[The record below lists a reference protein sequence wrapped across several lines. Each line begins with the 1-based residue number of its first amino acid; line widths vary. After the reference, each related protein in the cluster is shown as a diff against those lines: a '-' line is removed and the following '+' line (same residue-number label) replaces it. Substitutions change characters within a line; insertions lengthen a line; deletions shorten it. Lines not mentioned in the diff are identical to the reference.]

1 MFSSIPSQAMLFVKN
16 LTKSFGAQTLFE
28 GADFQLNK
36 GEKVGIIGRN
46 GHGKSTLIRLIQGE
60 DGLDEG
66 EITKPES
73 YRVGALEQHL
83 EFSRASIVEEV
94 TQVLPEDQKYDA
106 WQAEK
111 ILSGLGFAPSDFT
124 RPASEFSGGF
134 QIRIKLAALLLS
146 NPDLLL
152 LDEPTNYLDVLAI
165 RWLERFLKSWKGE
178 IICVSHDHAFLD
190 RVMTHT
196 VAVHRHKLK
205 KYRGTPEQAFKCIE
219 QEETVHERTRV
230 NDEKERARQAKFIRE
245 FRAGARSA
253 GLVQSRVK
261 MLDKREKIDAL
272 APIPPINFKFTEA
285 HWQGAKMLEAR
296 SLEFAYPDGPELLK
310 RVGLEVFPGDRIG
323 IVGANGQGKTTLL
336 RLLAGELE
344 ASHGTYKKHL
354 NTHLGYL
361 GQSNVARLE
370 PTRSI
375 TQELMTAGEV
385 GEQAAR
391 AVAGSLLFSGDLAYK
406 RIEVLSGG
414 EKARVNLGKVLLT
427 PVNLLLLDEPTN
439 HLDYESVQALMT
451 AVKNFDGAV
460 VFVTHDETFLRE
472 VADRLIVF
480 DNGQVTSFN
489 GGYGQFLEEVGFAS
503 EAEVA
508 KSTPLEKAQSESTE
522 KRLGQKQKQKLL
534 RPLQRQLKELE
545 KIIAQLEADQKD
557 NKDKFDTA
565 YRQGNKLKMET
576 LGIEYQEL
584 QVKLEARMG
593 EWDEL
598 AGEVEKIENQ

>member
-1 MFSSIPSQAMLFVKN
+1 MLFVKN
-16 LTKSFGAQTLFE
+16 LSKSFGAQQLFDH
-28 GADFQLNK
+28 ADFQLNK
-36 GEKVGIIGRN
+36 GEKVGLIGRN
-46 GHGKSTLIRLIQGE
+46 GFGKSTLIRLIQGQ
-60 DGLDEG
+60 DGIDDG
-66 EITKPES
+66 EITKPET

-83 EFSRASIVEEV
+83 EFNQPTIVDEV
-94 TQVLPEDQKYDA
+94 TQVLPSDQQYDA

-111 ILSGLGFAPSDFT
+111 ILSGLGFQPSDFS

-146 NPDLLL
+146 APDLLL

-165 RWLERFLKSWKGE
+165 RWLERFLKNWKGE
-178 IICVSHDHAFLD
+178 ILCVSHDHAFLE

-196 VAVHRHKLK
+196 VVVHRQKLK
-205 KYRGTPEQAFKCIE
+205 KYRGTPQQAFKCIE
-219 QEETVHERTRV
+219 QEEMVHERTRL

-261 MLDKREKIDAL
+261 MLDKRQKIQAL
-272 APIPPINFKFTEA
+272 APIPPIRFKFTEA
-285 HWQGAKMLEAR
+285 DWQGAKMLEAR
-296 SLEFAYPDGPELLK
+296 SLEFAYAHGLDLLK
-310 RVGLEVFPGDRIG
+310 RVGLEIFPGDRIG

-336 RLLAGELE
+336 RVLAGELE
-344 ASHGTYKKHL
+344 ATHGTYKKHI
-354 NTHLGYL
+354 NTHIGYL
-361 GQSNVARLE
+361 GQSNVNRLE
-370 PTRSI
+370 PGRSI
-375 TQELMTAGEV
+375 TEELMTAGEV

-391 AVAGSLLFSGDLAYK
+391 TVAGSLLFSGDLAYK

-439 HLDYESVQALMT
+439 HLDYESVQALMK

-472 VADRLIVF
+472 VAHKLVIF
-480 DNGQVTSFN
+480 DNGRVTPFN
-489 GGYGQFLEEVGFAS
+489 GSYTQFLDEVGFAA

-508 KSTPLEKAQSESTE
+508 KPSALEKAKSSAAEN
-522 KRLGQKQKQKLL
+522 RLGQKERQKLL
-534 RPLQRQLKELE
+534 RPLQRKLKDLE
-545 KIIAQLEADQKD
+545 KIIAQLETKQVE
-557 NKDKFDTA
+557 NKAKFDTA

-576 LGIEYQEL
+576 LGIEYQDLQAEL
-584 QVKLEARMG
+584 EVNLTA
-593 EWDEL
+593 WDTL
-598 AGEVEKIENQ
+598 AEEITKIENK